1 MDEVLRRLAM
11 LEKRVAILSKAV
23 GQASLR
29 EFDLLKHLGVPTEA
43 AERDATELLALM
55 TEIGD
60 ADP

>member
-1 MDEVLRRLAM
+1 M